1 VGLDSL
7 NFLEAVR
14 GLPEQIADAHVAA
27 RDALRGA
34 SLPAPVDLTSI
45 AVLGMGGSGISGDVL
60 ASVGSN
66 ELSLPVLV
74 HKQIRTP
81 AYIGER
87 TLVFAV
93 SYSGE
98 TEETV
103 AMTRGAIAAGARVVV
118 VSSGGELARMAN
130 ESGALHLSCPP
141 GFMPRAAIG
150 ALVAPILSTLGA
162 IGLLTNVDDDLISAR
177 DQLGVRRDACAPEVP
192 APENIA
198 RELAR
203 NIGGTFPV
211 IYGGGAI
218 GSVAAMRWKC
228 DINEN
233 AKAPAFWAAYPE
245 LDHNEICAWG
255 QHGDVTRQVISMI
268 ELRHEYEHD
277 RLSQRIE
284 VTRDI
289 VSEAVHQVLEVRAS
303 GNGRL
308 AQLLD
313 LMYVGDWVSVY
324 MAINAGVDPGPIE
337 AIATLKGILA
347 ATTG

>member
-1 VGLDSL
+1 MALDSL

-14 GLPEQIADAHVAA
+14 GLPEQLTDAHSAA
-27 RDALRGA
+27 RTALNGA
-34 SLPAPVDLTSI
+34 DLPLSSDLTSI

-60 ASVGSN
+60 SAVGSN
-66 ELSLPVLV
+66 ALSVPVLV

-93 SYSGE
+93 SYSGD

-103 AMTRGAIAAGARVVV
+103 AMTRGAVASGARVVV
-118 VSSGGELARMAN
+118 ISSGGELVRIAN
-130 ESGALHLSCPP
+130 EIGALHLSCPT

-150 ALVAPILSTLGA
+150 ALVAPIFSTLEA
-162 IGLLTNVDDDLISAR
+162 IGLLTGVDESLSSAGA
-177 DQLGVRRDACAPEVP
+177 QLAIRRDACAPEVASP
-192 APENIA
+192 KNLAK
-198 RELAR
+198 ELAR

-255 QHGDVTRQVISMI
+255 QHGDVTRQIISMI
-268 ELRHEYEHD
+268 ELRHDFEHE
-277 RLSQRIE
+277 RLSRRIE

-289 VSEAVHQVLEVRAS
+289 VSEAVHQVLEVQAA

-308 AQLLD
+308 AQLID

-337 AIATLKGILA
+337 AIATLKGILG
-347 ATTG
+347 ATAG

>member
-1 VGLDSL
+1 MLLDSL
-7 NFLEAVR
+7 NFLEAVH
-14 GLPEQIADAHVAA
+14 GLPEQLADAQSAA
-27 RDALRGA
+27 RAALNGA
-34 SLPAPVDLTSI
+34 DLPASAEITSI

-66 ELSLPVLV
+66 ELSIPVLV
-74 HKQIRTP
+74 HKQMRTP
-81 AYIGER
+81 AYIGAR

-103 AMTRGAIAAGARVVV
+103 EMTRGAIAAGARVVV
-118 VSSGGELARMAN
+118 VSSGGELARMAS
-130 ESGALHLSCPP
+130 EAGALYLSCPT

-150 ALVAPILSTLGA
+150 ALVAPILTTLGA
-162 IGLLTNVDDDLISAR
+162 IGLLSNVEESLGAACE
-177 DQLGVRRDACAPEVP
+177 QLAIRRDGCAPEVP
-192 APENIA
+192 APENLA
-198 RELAR
+198 KELAR

-211 IYGGGAI
+211 IYGGGAL

-255 QHGDVTRQVISMI
+255 QHGDVTRQIISMI
-268 ELRHEYEHD
+268 ELRHDHEHE
-277 RLSQRIE
+277 RLARRIE
-284 VTRDI
+284 VTQDI
-289 VSEAVHQVLEVRAS
+289 VSEAVHQVLEVRAA

-313 LMYVGDWVSVY
+313 LMYIGDWVSVY
-324 MAINAGVDPGPIE
+324 MAINSGVDPGPIE

-347 ATTG
+347 STA